1 MLDVDFIT
9 DYYDYIRLT
18 TYSVLTPCFC
28 PSCLQGRNT
37 QAHCPRFPKPKD
49 EGWILVLGEVDSRE
63 VIAVKRVGYRRG
75 RSTVQ
80 LAFYTPET
88 EGRIIY
94 TLYMMSD
101 CYLGLDQQYDVCL
114 QVAQSSLQAQVNS
127 ELLDLDMSR

>member
-1 MLDVDFIT
+1 M
-9 DYYDYIRLT
+9 
-18 TYSVLTPCFC
+18 
-28 PSCLQGRNT
+28 
-37 QAHCPRFPKPKD
+37 
-49 EGWILVLGEVDSRE
+49 GEVDSRE

-114 QVAQSSLQAQVNS
+114 QVVQSSLQAQVNS